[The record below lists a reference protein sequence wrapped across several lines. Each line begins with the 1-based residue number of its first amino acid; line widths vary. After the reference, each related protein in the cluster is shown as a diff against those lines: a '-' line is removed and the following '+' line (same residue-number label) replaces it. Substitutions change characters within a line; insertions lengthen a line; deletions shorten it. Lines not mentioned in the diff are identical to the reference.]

1 MTEKAV
7 SVAMMI
13 TGYGFLTA
21 TFLGGWTAV
30 QMEHYRRH
38 AQFHNRFN
46 LLRRYLVLI
55 LSEAKM
61 NLSV

>member
-1 MTEKAV
+1 MI
-7 SVAMMI
+7 MMI

-38 AQFHNRFN
+38 AQFTNKFSLLKRF
-46 LLRRYLVLI
+46 LVLHTSI
-55 LSEAKM
+55 SSE
-61 NLSV
+61 SI